1 MDRPGIT
8 GRVASRV
15 ASRVALCA
23 AAVLVPVTLAACGST
38 TGPGATGA
46 ASTRPSPSASAS
58 PSPSPSPSSSSAAAT
73 QAVLCQD
80 TSAVTG
86 LVIVRA
92 VVRVPQGLQLAFPH
106 QVTVATAAQ
115 ARAVAR
121 ALCALPRLP
130 SGVINCPALLVG
142 TTYQLRFTADGRQLP
157 AVTIESTG
165 CEVVTGVGLARR
177 ASTSPGF
184 WRVLATAANLSPPG
198 RSVFSGNSRD
208 PICPPPPGQPDEHNG
223 CPATLQPGGVAVP

>member
-8 GRVASRV
+8 NRV

-23 AAVLVPVTLAACGST
+23 AAVLVPVMLAACGST

-46 ASTRPSPSASAS
+46 ASTGPSPSASAS
-58 PSPSPSPSSSSAAAT
+58 PSPSPASSSAAAT

-130 SGVINCPALLVG
+130 SGVVNCPALLVG

-157 AVTIESTG
+157 AVTIEATG
-165 CEVVTGVGLARR
+165 CEVVTGVGLDRR